1 MSFDDLKNIFDAKKE
16 IRFKL
21 YSLDYIIET
30 TDNIV
35 QIFAIDY
42 PTRKSKYNSID
53 ELFNYFTV
61 YNEPLITLINNIK
74 IRNDNNEQ
82 I

>member
-1 MSFDDLKNIFDAKKE
+1 MSYDDLKSIFDAKKE

-21 YSLDYIIET
+21 YSLDYIIEMI
-30 TDNIV
+30 DNTV

-53 ELFNYFTV
+53 ELFNCFTV